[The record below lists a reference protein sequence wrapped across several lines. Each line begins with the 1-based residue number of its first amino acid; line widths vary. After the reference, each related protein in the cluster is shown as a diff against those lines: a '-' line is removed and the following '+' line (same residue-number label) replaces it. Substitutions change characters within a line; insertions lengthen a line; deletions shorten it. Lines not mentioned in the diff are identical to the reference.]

1 MKEFISSLEDDILK
15 IQESQPAL
23 LLPEATPGT
32 AHRCTRGLKA
42 SFLDLVGLIKQSQ
55 GGP

>member
-1 MKEFISSLEDDILK
+1 MKELISSLEDDILK

-32 AHRCTRGLKA
+32 AHRCTRGLEA
-42 SFLDLVGLIKQSQ
+42 SFLD
-55 GGP
+55 